1 MNSSKTNTSNNSAP
15 SHGLTDE
22 EIIQEIQDIRR
33 RNNTYWM
40 DSVRMCFELAP
51 SRARSLFSKIKE
63 CDRRI
68 QELSDWLA
76 NNDSQTPE

>member
-1 MNSSKTNTSNNSAP
+1 MNTTDNNSP
-15 SHGLTDE
+15 DNMTDE
-22 EIIQEIQDIRR
+22 EIIREIENIRR
-33 RNNTYWM
+33 KNNTYWM

-51 SRARSLFSKIKE
+51 SRARNLFSKIKE

-76 NNDSQTPE
+76 NNGP

>member
-1 MNSSKTNTSNNSAP
+1 MSSSSLNTLSNPINP
-15 SHGLTDE
+15 EGLTDE
-22 EIIQEIQDIRR
+22 EIIQEIQEIRR

-51 SRARSLFSKIKE
+51 SCARTLFSKIKE

-76 NNDSQTPE
+76 NNGPETPE

>member
-1 MNSSKTNTSNNSAP
+1 MNTTVNNNP
-15 SHGLTDE
+15 DNMTDE
-22 EIIQEIQDIRR
+22 EIIREIENIRR
-33 RNNTYWM
+33 KNNTYWM

-51 SRARSLFSKIKE
+51 ARARNLFSKIKE

-76 NNDSQTPE
+76 NNGPQEPH